1 MKTVLNM
8 IQQEKMHSTSSN
20 IFIPLMFRIFSFK
33 DLLYSL
39 RSNVLIFAQKNAKK
53 NKVES
58 PQVFARIPSLFGDL
72 KLK

>member
-20 IFIPLMFRIFSFK
+20 IFIPLMFRFFSFK

-39 RSNVLIFAQKNAKK
+39 RSNVLIFARKNA
-53 NKVES
+53 
-58 PQVFARIPSLFGDL
+58 
-72 KLK
+72 